1 MCFIKCHVMSC
12 HVVAYHWRPVM
23 PRCTRAWHGLSTV
36 MSYLS
41 CCSTPLVS
49 CHGVQSLARAI
60 HCHVIYVMLLQHTT
74 GVMSGQGVP
83 EPGTVYPLSC
93 RIRHVAAHHWCHVK
107 SWCTEPGTGYPLSC
121 HICHVDAAHHWCH
134 VRPRC
139 TRARHGLS
147 TVMSYLSC
155 QVAPLVSCQAKVYQ
169 SQARFIHCHVISVMS
184 CCSTPLVSCQA
195 KVYQSLA
202 RFIHWTDSLLVSPQ
216 TSFNKDNAREI
227 IDTLSAGIKVSLTSG
242 FAELSMFLLWVGI
255 SPPCLL

>member
-1 MCFIKCHVMSC
+1 MPRCTRAWHGLSTVISVMLQHTTGVMSSHGVQSLARAIHCHIC
-12 HVVAYHWRPVM
+12 HVVAAHHWCHVR

-41 CCSTPLVS
+41 CQVAQLVS
-49 CHGVQSLARAI
+49 CQAKVYQSLAWFI
-60 HCHVIYVMLLQHTT
+60 HCHVISF
-74 GVMSGQGVP
+74 MS
-83 EPGTVYPLSC
+83 C
-93 RIRHVAAHHWCHVK
+93 C
-107 SWCTEPGTGYPLSC
+107 
-121 HICHVDAAHHWCH
+121 
-134 VRPRC
+134 
-139 TRARHGLS
+139 S
-147 TVMSYLSC
+147 T
-155 QVAPLVSCQAKVYQ
+155 PLVSCQAKVYQ